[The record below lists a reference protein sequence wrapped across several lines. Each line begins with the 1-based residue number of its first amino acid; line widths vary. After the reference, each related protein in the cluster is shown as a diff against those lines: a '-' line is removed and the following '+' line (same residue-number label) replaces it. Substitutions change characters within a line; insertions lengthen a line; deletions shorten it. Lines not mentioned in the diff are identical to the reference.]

1 MCKDRRRHS
10 TTACGTVRTSLRNSW
25 ANFGWANTRSIPRR
39 VSQHKSVNRQRP
51 EPSSELSP
59 GQSLVTVSSSTLSLP
74 ISLCACSDPHM
85 TRYAAHMSP
94 SSINTS
100 HNGDRCTPNNALAHR
115 ALPNLHQWPCQASTL
130 SSNHHL
136 RIDLKTLANG
146 LPLMAGIIITRGLIQ
161 TASGAQLVISSQ
173 I

>member
-1 MCKDRRRHS
+1 MRAYGRTKVKVNNDNRAVHQEGRRHG
-10 TTACGTVRTSLRNSW
+10 TTAYGTVRTSLRNSC

-59 GQSLVTVSSSTLSLP
+59 GQSLVTVSSPTISLP

-100 HNGDRCTPNNALAHR
+100 HNGDRYPPNNALAHW
-115 ALPNLHQWPCQASTL
+115 ALPNLHHWPCQASTL
-130 SSNHHL
+130 KSNHHL
-136 RIDLKTLANG
+136 RIDLK
-146 LPLMAGIIITRGLIQ
+146 
-161 TASGAQLVISSQ
+161 S
-173 I
+173 